1 MFIGV
6 DVGTSETKAVL
17 VDGAGRVLAGTS
29 APNRLHVP
37 QPGWAEHDAEADWWG
52 NFCAVVREVLDRSGV
67 SPSAVEAVGCSGIGP
82 CVLPVDEEVRPLGP
96 GILYGIDTRA
106 GAQIER
112 LNDDLGEAAI
122 LARTGNALTSQS
134 AGPKVAWL
142 RDERPEAFTAAAMF
156 HTCQSYLVAKLTGEH
171 VMDHTTAA
179 YWGPF
184 YDIHTNAWID
194 EWVAGTVGPDRLP
207 RPVWPTD
214 VVGRVSADAAR
225 VSGLAA
231 GTPVIAGAP
240 DAPAEAVS
248 AGVLGS
254 GDLMVMY
261 GSSIFMIA
269 VVDEPIVDPRMWA
282 APYVFEGTSIV
293 AGGTSTAGTLTR
305 WLIELLADEHDATAL
320 SDLYGD
326 FAAWAAASPA
336 GANGLDFLPYLS
348 GERTPIHDPDARG
361 VVFGLSLRHTR
372 ADVARAALEGIA
384 QGIRLNVE
392 VMLEIGVPIER
403 IRAVGG
409 GVKNQAWLQA
419 VSDCL
424 GRRQEVVSQ
433 RGAAYGDAVLA
444 AIGVGALR
452 REDVPT
458 WLEVD
463 RAVEPNAEL
472 AELYERQASR
482 QRRLYESTRTLMH
495 EVAHEA

>member
-6 DVGTSETKAVL
+6 DVGTSETKAAL
-17 VDGAGRVLAGTS
+17 VDHDGRVLAAAS
-29 APNRLHVP
+29 APNQLRVP
-37 QPGWAEHDAEADWWG
+37 QPGWAEHDADTDWWG
-52 NFCAVVREVLDRSGV
+52 NVCTVVREVLARSDS
-67 SPSAVEAVGCSGIGP
+67 SPAEVEAIGCSGIGP
-82 CVLPVDEEVRPLGP
+82 CVLPVDGDVRPLAP

-106 GAQIER
+106 STQIER
-112 LNDDLGEAAI
+112 LDRKLGKAAI
-122 LARTGNALTSQS
+122 LERTGNALTSQS

-142 RDERPEAFTAAAMF
+142 KDERPEAFAAAAMF
-156 HTCQSYLVAKLTGEH
+156 HTCQSFLVARLTGEH
-171 VMDHTTAA
+171 IMDRTTAA

-184 YDIHTNAWID
+184 YDIRTNSWID
-194 EWVAGTVGPDRLP
+194 DWVSDTVEPERLP
-207 RPVWPTD
+207 RLVWPTE
-214 VVGRVSADAAR
+214 VVGRVSAEAAR
-225 VSGLAA
+225 ATGLTT

-248 AGVLGS
+248 AGVLGP
-254 GDLMVMY
+254 GDLMIMY

-269 VVDEPIVDPRMWA
+269 VVAETIVDPRMWA
-282 APYVFEGTSIV
+282 APYVFEGTAIV

-305 WLIELLADEHDATAL
+305 WLIELLSDERDSAAVADH
-320 SDLYGD
+320 YGD
-326 FAAWAAASPA
+326 FAAWAAASPP
-336 GANGLDFLPYLS
+336 GAHGLDLLPYLS

-361 VVFGLSLRHTR
+361 VIFGLSLRHSR

-384 QGIRLNVE
+384 QGIRSNIE
-392 VMLEIGVPIER
+392 VMLEMGVPIER

-409 GVKNQAWLQA
+409 GVKNGVWLQA

-424 GRRQEVVSQ
+424 GRRQEVVRQ
-433 RGAAYGDAVLA
+433 RGAAYGDAILA
-444 AIGVGALR
+444 ALGVGALR
-452 REDVPT
+452 REDVAS

-463 RAVEPNAEL
+463 RSVEPDAEL